1 MKNPISSMLRCAT
14 CATLIVLSG
23 ALPQAEAAPITVS
36 AGETLTFNFDLSG
49 AVPPPPYDL
58 VSFNTGLVAGS
69 FDAGTDLG
77 TWQGFTELDGAG
89 ALWTTALLD
98 LSGVGTFVPGVI
110 DDGIFSMVLSVTAG
124 SITIDPSANGN
135 VGLLNTG
142 PVAPLPRSIPE
153 PATIALLGI
162 GIAGLMLLRRRE
174 QR

>member
-1 MKNPISSMLRCAT
+1 MKNPISRMRWAT
-14 CATLIVLSG
+14 CATLILLSC
-23 ALPQAEAAPITVS
+23 ALPRAEASPITVS

-49 AVPPPPYDL
+49 AVPPPPYDV

-69 FDAGTDLG
+69 FTLGIDLG
-77 TWQGFTELDGAG
+77 TWQGFTGLDGAG
-89 ALWTTALLD
+89 TLWTTASLN
-98 LSGVGTFVPGVI
+98 LSGVGTFDPGVI
-110 DDGIFSMVLSVTAG
+110 NDGIFSMVLSVTAG

-142 PVAPLPRSIPE
+142 PVAPLPRAIPE